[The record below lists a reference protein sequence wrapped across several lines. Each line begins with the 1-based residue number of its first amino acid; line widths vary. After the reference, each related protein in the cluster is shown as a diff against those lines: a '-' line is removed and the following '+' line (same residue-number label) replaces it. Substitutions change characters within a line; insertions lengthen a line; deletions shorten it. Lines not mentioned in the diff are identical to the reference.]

1 MGQLHALHRSITS
14 AQPTG
19 ADARLDF
26 GAHPHVL
33 ALIPVA
39 GFFDNAFAAP
49 VDQQISAI
57 ASIAEEVSRVSGE
70 ACVGAD
76 APA

>member
-1 MGQLHALHRSITS
+1 MRSIDLS
-14 AQPTG
+14 HPLNRL
-19 ADARLDF
+19 ARMLGSISVRTRMSWHSSRLQAF
-26 GAHPHVL
+26 STM
-33 ALIPVA
+33 
-39 GFFDNAFAAP
+39 AFAAP